1 MVRSVI
7 DSPRLAAR
15 LEDGG
20 VAPEQAT
27 AIAKALAEELA
38 GNAGAGARPLEDPEK
53 RGTVIGEVRILKWA
67 VGAAFVALASALFAL
82 YDAQRMTFEK
92 ASLAVANQAAAN
104 ERIVAMD
111 GNIDDL
117 KVNTGDR
124 IDDLKVDTH
133 NQIAALKTDTHNQI
147 AALKADTHNQIA
159 ALKADTRDQINALKA
174 DTRDRIDDLKA
185 YTRLQIAKSEANTG
199 RRIDSLAAR
208 TDERF
213 KAVDQRFDQV
223 DRRFDGIEA
232 LLREILSVQRGE
244 AGPPPGP

>member
-1 MVRSVI
+1 MVRPVI

-111 GNIDDL
+111 VNARDRIDDL

-124 IDDLKVDTH
+124 IDDLK
-133 NQIAALKTDTHNQI
+133 ADTHNQI

-185 YTRLQIAKSEANTG
+185 YTRLQIAKSEASTG

-213 KAVDQRFDQV
+213 KAVGQRFDQV

-244 AGPPPGP
+244 ADPPPGP

>member
-38 GNAGAGARPLEDPEK
+38 GNPGAGARPLEDPEK

-104 ERIVAMD
+104 ERIVAMN

-124 IDDLKVDTH
+124 IDDLKV
-133 NQIAALKTDTHNQI
+133 DTHNQI

>member
-1 MVRSVI
+1 MVRPVI

-111 GNIDDL
+111 VNARDRIDDL

-124 IDDLKVDTH
+124 IDDLK
-133 NQIAALKTDTHNQI
+133 ADTHNQI

-185 YTRLQIAKSEANTG
+185 YTRLQIAKSEASTG

>member
-20 VAPEQAT
+20 VAPEQAE

-38 GNAGAGARPLEDPEK
+38 GNAGAGARPLDDPEK

-67 VGAAFVALASALFAL
+67 VGAAFVALVSALFAL

-111 GNIDDL
+111 
-117 KVNTGDR
+117 VNARDR
-124 IDDLKVDTH
+124 IDDLKANTH
-133 NQIAALKTDTHNQI
+133 NQIAALKVDTRNQI
-147 AALKADTHNQIA
+147 AALKADTHDQIA

-185 YTRLQIAKSEANTG
+185 YTRLQVAKSEANTG

-213 KAVDQRFDQV
+213 KGVEKRFDQV

-232 LLREILSVQRGE
+232 LLRELLSMQRGE
-244 AGPPPGP
+244 IGSPPGP

>member
-20 VAPEQAT
+20 VAPEQAE

-38 GNAGAGARPLEDPEK
+38 GNAGAGARPLDDPEK

-67 VGAAFVALASALFAL
+67 VGAAFVALVSALFAL

-111 GNIDDL
+111 
-117 KVNTGDR
+117 VNARDR
-124 IDDLKVDTH
+124 IDDLKANTH
-133 NQIAALKTDTHNQI
+133 NQIAALKVDTRNQI
-147 AALKADTHNQIA
+147 AALKADTHDQIA
-159 ALKADTRDQINALKA
+159 ALKA

-185 YTRLQIAKSEANTG
+185 YTRLQVAKSEANTG

-213 KAVDQRFDQV
+213 KGVEKRFDQV

-232 LLREILSVQRGE
+232 LLRELLSMQRGE
-244 AGPPPGP
+244 IGSPPGP

>member
-133 NQIAALKTDTHNQI
+133 NQIAALK
-147 AALKADTHNQIA
+147 
-159 ALKADTRDQINALKA
+159 ADTRDQINALKA

>member
-1 MVRSVI
+1 MVRSII

-20 VAPEQAT
+20 VAPEQAE
-27 AIAKALAEELA
+27 AIAKALAEELS
-38 GNAGAGARPLEDPEK
+38 GNAGAGARPLDDPER

-92 ASLAVANQAAAN
+92 TSLAVANQAAAN

-111 GNIDDL
+111 A
-117 KVNTGDR
+117 NTRDR
-124 IDDLKVDTH
+124 IDDLKTNTH
-133 NQIAALKTDTHNQI
+133 D
-147 AALKADTHNQIA
+147 QIA
-159 ALKADTRDQINALKA
+159 ALKADTRDQITALKS

-185 YTRLQIAKSEANTG
+185 YTRLQIAKSEASTG

-213 KAVDQRFDQV
+213 KAVEKRFDQV

-232 LLREILSVQRGE
+232 LLRELLSMQRGE
-244 AGPPPGP
+244 AVPPPGP